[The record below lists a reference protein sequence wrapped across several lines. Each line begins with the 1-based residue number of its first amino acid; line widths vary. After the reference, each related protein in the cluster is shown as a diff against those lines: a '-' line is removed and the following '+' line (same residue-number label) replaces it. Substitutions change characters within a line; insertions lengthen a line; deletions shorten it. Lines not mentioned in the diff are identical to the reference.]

1 MGQAAVP
8 QGGVENEAGET
19 RALKPESCFSS
30 FFDPQFGQAGWRD
43 PDTSCSEISPQALQM
58 YSKSGMNWRIYF
70 TAPRASIN
78 TLAWRM
84 PTNSLTFFPS
94 LKMTR

>member
-8 QGGVENEAGET
+8 QGGVEKEAGET

-30 FFDPQFGQAGWRD
+30 FFDPQFGQAGLRD
-43 PDTSCSEISPQALQM
+43 PVTSCSEISPQARQM
-58 YSKSGMNWRIYF
+58 YSKIGMGSGRYF
-70 TAPRASIN
+70 AALRASTS

-84 PTNSLTFFPS
+84 PTNSPAFRPS